1 MINYGKQFI
10 DKKDIKE
17 VTKVLKSNFLTQGPY
32 VLKFE
37 KALSKFLG
45 YKYATV
51 VSSGTAAL
59 HLVGKVLGWKKN
71 DNIITTPISFL
82 ATSNSIV
89 YAGANPVF
97 VDIDEK
103 FYSLDPIKVEKEIIN
118 FKKKGK
124 KIKAIVCTDYAGHPA
139 NWSKIKKIAVKYNI
153 KTINDNCHAIGA
165 KINQSFKYTSK
176 YCDFVTLSFHPVKN
190 ITSGEGGAILTNDR
204 KYDKHLKT
212 LRSHGVIRENFTE
225 IWKYKMKELGF
236 NYRLS
241 DINCALGF
249 SQLKKIKKFTNK
261 RKSLA
266 KFYDESFKNING
278 IKIPLVK
285 EKYEHAYHLYP
296 LRIDFKKFKITKK
309 TFFKKMKKNNILLQV
324 HYIPIYS
331 QPFYKKEYRYKKN
344 AFPISEKFYAE
355 EISLPIYYSLK
366 KKEQLKVI
374 KTIKMILKINN

>member
-1 MINYGKQFI
+1 
-10 DKKDIKE
+10 
-17 VTKVLKSNFLTQGPY
+17 
-32 VLKFE
+32 
-37 KALSKFLG
+37 
-45 YKYATV
+45 
-51 VSSGTAAL
+51 
-59 HLVGKVLGWKKN
+59 
-71 DNIITTPISFL
+71 
-82 ATSNSIV
+82 
-89 YAGANPVF
+89 
-97 VDIDEK
+97 
-103 FYSLDPIKVEKEIIN
+103 
-118 FKKKGK
+118 
-124 KIKAIVCTDYAGHPA
+124 
-139 NWSKIKKIAVKYNI
+139 
-153 KTINDNCHAIGA
+153 
-165 KINQSFKYTSK
+165 
-176 YCDFVTLSFHPVKN
+176 
-190 ITSGEGGAILTNDR
+190 
-204 KYDKHLKT
+204 
-212 LRSHGVIRENFTE
+212 
-225 IWKYKMKELGF
+225 MKELGF